1 MVKVRLVNGE
11 GTISELPGEESIS
24 LGALGIASTITLR
37 VIDMYW
43 LEHKASAHC
52 LSMDSL
58 SQKLQFGTIQW
69 WQWVKDLKEL
79 HTADYI
85 YKVDGLLIVMSPRH
99 PCLCAS
105 YKR

>member
-11 GTISELPGEESIS
+11 GTISELSGEESIS

-43 LEHKASAHC
+43 LEHKASTHC

-58 SQKLQFGTIQW
+58 SQKAQFRTMQW
-69 WQWVKDLKEL
+69 WQWSELREL

-85 YKVDGLLIVMSPRH
+85 YKVDGLLIVMLLRH